1 MGVKYTKGSPQ
12 ALIAELQKRKKE
24 IPLKAF
30 AIVDESVKEGEE
42 IQRDFL
48 DKATTRY
55 GEYRFGRNIGNS
67 AGRNDSGDMMKA
79 ISSDTKKESKTLI
92 VGRWGWL
99 KEILEYFEIQ
109 EKGYGVPEARSL
121 LDSYVVVREKFM
133 ARMKAEFGR

>member
-1 MGVKYTKGSPQ
+1 MGVKFKGEDPED
-12 ALIAELQKRKKE
+12 LIRKLQQRKRE

-30 AIVDESVKEGEE
+30 AIVDESVKEAEE

-48 DKATTRY
+48 DKATTPY
-55 GEYRFGRNIGNS
+55 GEYRFGRGIGRS

-79 ISSDTKKESKTLI
+79 ISSDTKMQSRTLI

-99 KEILEYFEIQ
+99 KEILKYFEIQ